1 MICDKIKTMM
11 MVHFEKLDN
20 DLKIQK
26 NSLFIKERVQAF
38 LSCSKNS
45 HEERRLL
52 GGRWEAAFL
61 LMFISV
67 LFSIIVECVVVFF
80 VTTAPTIGFK
90 PLTAG
95 MSGLLLVQR

>member
-11 MVHFEKLDN
+11 MVHFEKLDK

>member
-1 MICDKIKTMM
+1 MM
-11 MVHFEKLDN
+11 MVHFEKLDK
-20 DLKIQK
+20 DLKIKKK

-38 LSCSKNS
+38 LSRSKNS
-45 HEERRLL
+45 QEERRLL

>member
-1 MICDKIKTMM
+1 MNCDKIKTIM
-11 MVHFEKLDN
+11 MVHFEKLDK

>member
-1 MICDKIKTMM
+1 M
-11 MVHFEKLDN
+11 
-20 DLKIQK
+20 
-26 NSLFIKERVQAF
+26 QAF

-67 LFSIIVECVVVFF
+67 LFSIIVECVVEFF

-95 MSGLLLVQR
+95 MSGLLLVQRQSLKGKTKLITTVNLRKCKR

>member
-1 MICDKIKTMM
+1 MICDRIKTLM
-11 MVHFEKLDN
+11 MVHFEKLDK

-38 LSCSKNS
+38 LSFSKNS

>member
-1 MICDKIKTMM
+1 MM
-11 MVHFEKLDN
+11 MVHFEKLDK

-38 LSCSKNS
+38 LSRSKNS

-61 LMFISV
+61 LMFVSV

-90 PLTAG
+90 LLTAG

>member
-1 MICDKIKTMM
+1 M
-11 MVHFEKLDN
+11 MVHFEKLDK

-38 LSCSKNS
+38 LSRSKNS